1 MDELRVTAAYYIKE
15 SGMSKAAKLQLMNFL
30 ENEATDAQ
38 VMALILDGKICR
50 LDEMAEEVVYDRWD
64 ASMLEAMGMPNM
76 DAILAASRK
85 AKK

>member
-1 MDELRVTAAYYIKE
+1 
-15 SGMSKAAKLQLMNFL
+15 
-30 ENEATDAQ
+30 
-38 VMALILDGKICR
+38 MALILDGKICR

-85 AKK
+85 AKKFAKS